1 MKMYVYGVLLV
12 FYFVI
17 NKRNLLFTFEHRRSA
32 HSELGG
38 GGAGPPVFYESK
50 DSLILIDEIL
60 LLYNFLSY
68 LSPKF
73 YFTRFGPPPQF
84 YFSRYACGDYLIPY
98 CPEYAV

>member
-32 HSELGG
+32 HSDLGG
-38 GGAGPPVFYESK
+38 SLPLSFLYESLN
-50 DSLILIDEIL
+50 SLILIDEIL
-60 LLYNFLSY
+60 LLYNFLSS

-73 YFTRFGPPPQF
+73 YFTRFGPLSFIFHATPMTVHVNA
-84 YFSRYACGDYLIPY
+84 YTY
-98 CPEYAV
+98 CTNY